1 MRRIA
6 LVNLKGG
13 VGKSTSAATLAV
25 GLARRGHR
33 VLLVDAD
40 AQAHAS
46 WMATR
51 GQGADD
57 PGLGDVLMRRAS
69 AVEAI
74 RPTPTPRLDLL
85 PAGSSLGGANIAL
98 AQELGRDTRLRSA
111 LADVRGYDEVIVDSA
126 PSLIPATINVL
137 VAAREIIV
145 PVDAAMFAVLGL
157 VDLRRVVEEIR
168 DAYDSDV
175 RLAGLVLC
183 KARRDATSRD
193 VERQLREAFG
203 ELVLSTTVPLAA
215 AVEAAH
221 ARGLTI
227 LEHAPKS
234 PAAAA
239 YEALIDEVLS
249 HGRTEEAGPARRGAG
264 TREDAA

>member
-13 VGKSTSAATLAV
+13 VGKSTTAATLAV
-25 GLARRGHR
+25 GLARRGRR

-40 AQAHAS
+40 AQGHAT
-46 WMATR
+46 WTVTR
-51 GQGADD
+51 GRGADG
-57 PGLGDVLMRRAS
+57 PGLGEVLLRQAD

-74 RPTPTPRLDLL
+74 RPTPTDGLDVL
-85 PAGSSLGGANIAL
+85 PCGATLGGANIAL
-98 AQELGRDTRLRSA
+98 AQEIGRDTRLRSA
-111 LADVRGYDEVIVDSA
+111 LAEVDGYDVALIDSG
-126 PSLIPATINVL
+126 PSLTPATINVL
-137 VAAREIIV
+137 VAAHEV
-145 PVDAAMFAVLGL
+145 LAPVDAAMYAVLGL
-157 VDLRRVVEEIR
+157 VDLRRVVEDIQ
-168 DAYDSDV
+168 DAYNPGL

-183 KARRDATSRD
+183 KARKDATSRD
-193 VERQLREAFG
+193 VERQLRETFG
-203 ELVLSTTVPLAA
+203 ELVHRTTIPLSA

-227 LEHAPKS
+227 LDHAPKS

-249 HGRTEEAGPARRGAG
+249 DGRSQEAEHAG
-264 TREDAA
+264 GRPRTREDAA